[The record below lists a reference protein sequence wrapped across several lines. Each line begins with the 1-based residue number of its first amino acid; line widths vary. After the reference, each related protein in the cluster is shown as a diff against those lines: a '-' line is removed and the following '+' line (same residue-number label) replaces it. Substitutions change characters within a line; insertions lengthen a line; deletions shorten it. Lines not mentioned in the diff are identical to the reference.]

1 MPCTGRNGC
10 LLVVRIR
17 FAIFTIV
24 RLIPQACTWETN
36 CAYAPPNCLRI
47 GEGGFLHP
55 LWWQWKCLP
64 SLPQFNILYSD
75 RIILYLQ
82 LSRLTNMCYY
92 STRTATV
99 RVTQLESIPLGRLPP
114 HNRESHTLIRITKI
128 CSVTELHRS

>member
-1 MPCTGRNGC
+1 MNLTSSSHLGIPNRFRCQQMPCTGRNEC
-10 LLVVRIR
+10 LSAVRIQ

-24 RLIPQACTWETN
+24 RLIPQARTWETN
-36 CAYAPPNCLRI
+36 CASAPPNC
-47 GEGGFLHP
+47 
-55 LWWQWKCLP
+55 
-64 SLPQFNILYSD
+64 SYSD

-128 CSVTELHRS
+128 YSVTELYRS